1 MKIKIGIIGGGF
13 SGAMLA
19 RHLLNSKQNLEIYI
33 FNNDAKFGR
42 GIAYQAQIDSLLL
55 NVPAGKMSAYSNQP
69 NHFVDWLNK
78 KNKESKEKFDQKFV
92 ARNEYGCYL
101 SEIWEETK
109 KIAAL
114 SGHII
119 HPVIGKALQII
130 PKDGALELQTHELNL
145 SLDFCVLACGN
156 SLPTRP
162 KTIAEKNFNSK
173 RYSNNPW
180 HIKVEAI
187 QPDKE
192 VLILGAG
199 LTMVDAIQ
207 VLRANGF
214 RGKVNCISPHG
225 FKILPHEKTSE
236 ELQSELKY
244 IKTPIRLSEILKLF
258 HQEIRFHPTKSAD
271 LVALL
276 RTKSGAIW
284 SNFTHEERDFFMR
297 HLRHK
302 WGVARHRIPPES
314 YAILQD
320 EIKNKSLQIHAGK
333 ITAMEFQESLVF
345 VEFQERNSNEK
356 RHLSVQHV
364 INCTGPASDITIP
377 NGGILNSLC
386 QNDIIQAD
394 PLFLGVKTDVN
405 NYQVYS
411 KENYPIY
418 ALGNLLKGE
427 LWETTAI
434 NELRIQCEELAQVLI
449 NTFNKQ

>member
-13 SGAMLA
+13 SGSMLA
-19 RHLLNSKQNLEIYI
+19 RHLLKSNQNLEIYI
-33 FNNDAKFGR
+33 FNNDAKFVR

-55 NVPAGKMSAYSNQP
+55 NVPAGKMSAYSKQP
-69 NHFVDWLNK
+69 DHFVDWLNK
-78 KNKESKEKFDQKFV
+78 KNKETSGEVDQKFFT
-92 ARNEYGCYL
+92 RNEYGCYL

-109 KIAAL
+109 KLAAV
-114 SGHII
+114 SNHII
-119 HPVIGKALQII
+119 TPIISKVLQIL
-130 PKDGALELQTHELNL
+130 PKDGALELQTHELKL

-156 SLPTRP
+156 SLPTHP
-162 KTIAEKNFNSK
+162 KTISEKDFNSK
-173 RYSNNPW
+173 LYSCNPW
-180 HIKVEAI
+180 RIKVEEI
-187 QPDKE
+187 QSDKE

-207 VLRANGF
+207 VIRANGF
-214 RGKVNCISPHG
+214 KGKINCVSPHG
-225 FKILPHEKTSE
+225 FNILPHEKTSE

-244 IKTPIRLSEILKLF
+244 IKTPIRLSEILKIF
-258 HQEIRFHPTKSAD
+258 HQEMRLHPTKSAD

-276 RTKSGAIW
+276 RAKSGAIW
-284 SNFTHEERDFFMR
+284 SNFTQEERNFFIR

-320 EIKNKSLQIHAGK
+320 EINNKSLQISAGK
-333 ITAMEFQESLVF
+333 IIAMEFQESTII
-345 VEFQERNSNEK
+345 VEYEERHSKEK
-356 RHLSVQHV
+356 RHLSVQHI
-364 INCTGPASDITIP
+364 INCTGPASDITAP
-377 NGGILNSLC
+377 NDGLLSSLC
-386 QNDIIQAD
+386 QNGLIHAD
-394 PLFLGVKTDVN
+394 PLFLGVKTNVN

>member
-69 NHFVDWLNK
+69 DHFVDWLNK
-78 KNKESKEKFDQKFV
+78 KNKKSKDEFDQKFV

-109 KIAAL
+109 QLAAI
-114 SGHII
+114 SDHRITPI
-119 HPVIGKALQII
+119 IGKVLQII
-130 PKDGALELQTHELNL
+130 PKDGVLELKTNELKL

-156 SLPTRP
+156 SLPTHP
-162 KTIAEKNFNSK
+162 KTIAEKDFNSI
-173 RYSNNPW
+173 RYSGNPW
-180 HIKVEAI
+180 RIKVEEI
-187 QPDKE
+187 QSDKE
-192 VLILGAG
+192 VLLLGAG

-214 RGKVNCISPHG
+214 IGKINCISPHG
-225 FKILPHEKTSE
+225 FKILPHEKTSK

-244 IKTPIRLSEILKLF
+244 IKTPIRLFEILKLF
-258 HQEIRFHPTKSAD
+258 HQEMRLHPTKSAD
-271 LVALL
+271 LVSLL
-276 RTKSGAIW
+276 RAKSGAIW

-320 EIKNKSLQIHAGK
+320 EIKGRSLQISAGK
-333 ITAMEFQESLVF
+333 ITAMNFQESSVLV
-345 VEFQERNSNEK
+345 EYEERRSKKK
-356 RHLSVQHV
+356 RSLLVQHV
-364 INCTGPASDITIP
+364 INCTGPASDITVP
-377 NGGILNSLC
+377 NDGILNSLY
-386 QNDIIQAD
+386 QNGIIQAD
-394 PLFLGVKTDVN
+394 PLFLGIKTDIK
-405 NYQVYS
+405 NYQIYS
-411 KENYPIY
+411 EENYPIY

>member
-69 NHFVDWLNK
+69 DHFVEWL
-78 KNKESKEKFDQKFV
+78 KENNENSSEVEQKFFN
-92 ARNEYGCYL
+92 RNIYGLYL
-101 SEIWEETK
+101 SALWEETK
-109 KIAAL
+109 QLAAL
-114 SGHII
+114 SDHILTPI
-119 HPVIGKALQII
+119 IGKVLQII
-130 PKDGALELQTHELNL
+130 PIDGALELQTNELNL
-145 SLDFCVLACGN
+145 SLDFCILACGN
-156 SLPTRP
+156 ALPSHP
-162 KTIAEKNFNSK
+162 KFISEKDFNSK
-173 RYSNNPW
+173 LYSGNPW
-180 HIKVEAI
+180 RIKVKEI
-187 QPDKE
+187 QTEKE

-214 RGKVNCISPHG
+214 KGKVNCISPHG
-225 FKILPHEKTSE
+225 FKILPYEKSSE
-236 ELQSELKY
+236 AVKSELLN

-258 HQEIRFHPTKSAD
+258 HQEMRLHPTKITD

-276 RTKSGAIW
+276 RLKSGAIW

-302 WGVARHRIPPES
+302 WGVARHRIPHES
-314 YAILQD
+314 YSILQD
-320 EIKNKSLQIHAGK
+320 EIKSKSLQIHAGK
-333 ITAMEFQESLVF
+333 ITAMNFQESTIL
-345 VEFQERNSNEK
+345 VEFQERNSKEK
-356 RHLSVQHV
+356 RRLSVQHV
-364 INCTGPASDITIP
+364 INCTGPSSDITIP
-377 NGGILNSLC
+377 KDDLLFSLFKNG
-386 QNDIIQAD
+386 IIQAD
-394 PLFLGVKTDVN
+394 PLFLGIKTDVN
-405 NYQVYS
+405 TYQVYS
-411 KENYPIY
+411 KERYPIY